1 MEAAKDVKL
10 RGKIVMDARGLSSA
24 MSAATGAKDH
34 LIDLHYGSDGSYTSM
49 GIITK
54 NDIGKE

>member
-1 MEAAKDVKL
+1 
-10 RGKIVMDARGLSSA
+10 MDARGLSSA

-34 LIDLHYGSDGSYTSM
+34 LIDLHFGSNNSYTSM

-54 NDIGKE
+54 NDIGKD